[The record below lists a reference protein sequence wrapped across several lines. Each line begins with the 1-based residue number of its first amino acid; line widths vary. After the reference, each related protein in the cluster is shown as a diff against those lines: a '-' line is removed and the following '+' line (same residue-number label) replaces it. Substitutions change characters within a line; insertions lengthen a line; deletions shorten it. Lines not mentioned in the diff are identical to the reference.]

1 MEMASN
7 RILPLLTG
15 YSRYDKTLSTR
26 GRGEGT
32 VITAPILA
40 YLVEGANGRVLYDV
54 GCDFSKV
61 EQPAERQRYYGDFP
75 FGAPEMSAEQRTVA
89 WLERLGLAPAD
100 LDMVVCGHLHF
111 DHAGGL
117 CDFRGCDVCVH
128 ERELAAA
135 RNGADEAY
143 FDGEAQVPVNWRCV
157 TGDRELMP
165 GVRLLETPGHTAGHY
180 SLWIEREQGRPIVLA
195 GDAADLQEN
204 LDDEVAPG
212 LCFDEQQALG
222 SIGRLNDLAATEDAW
237 LWPNHDLAFFN
248 GLKAFPQRY

>member
-1 MEMASN
+1 MGAN

-54 GCDFSKV
+54 GCDYGKV
-61 EQPAERQRYYGDFP
+61 SDPGKSDTFYSDFP
-75 FGAPEMSAEQRTVA
+75 FGAPQMSADQRAVA
-89 WLERLGLAPAD
+89 WLERLGLGPAD
-100 LDMVVCGHLHF
+100 IDMVVCGHLHF

-117 CDFRGCDVCVH
+117 CDFPGCDVCVH
-128 ERELAAA
+128 EQELQAA
-135 RNGADEAY
+135 RAGSDEAY
-143 FDGEAQVPVNWRCV
+143 FEGEAEVPVNWRCV
-157 TGDRELMP
+157 SGDVELMP

-180 SLWIEREQGRPIVLA
+180 SLWIERAQGQPVILA

-204 LDDEVAPG
+204 LDDVVAPG
-212 LCFDEQQALG
+212 LCFDEQQALA
-222 SIGRLNDLAATEDAW
+222 SIGRLNALAEQEQAW
-237 LWPNHDLAFFN
+237 LWPNHDLQFFN
-248 GLKAFPQRY
+248 GLKAFPERY